1 LSVEKIIFFDGVCN
15 LCNGAVNFVIDH
27 DPEAK
32 FKFAALQSDVAKKK
46 LPQERVQHV
55 DSIVLLK
62 QGKTFIKS
70 EAALLIAKELKFP
83 WSMFQVFLII
93 PKFFRDPLYNF
104 IAKRR
109 YKWFGKK
116 DACRIPTPELQ
127 DRFVTD

>member
-1 LSVEKIIFFDGVCN
+1 MSVEKIIFFDGVCN
-15 LCNGAVNFVIDH
+15 LCNGAVNFIIDC
-27 DPEAK
+27 DPDAK
-32 FKFAALQSDVAKKK
+32 FKFAALQSEVAKKK

-116 DACRIPTPELQ
+116 DTCRIPTPELQ

>member
-1 LSVEKIIFFDGVCN
+1 MSVEKIIFFDGVCN

>member
-1 LSVEKIIFFDGVCN
+1 M
-15 LCNGAVNFVIDH
+15 
-27 DPEAK
+27 
-32 FKFAALQSDVAKKK
+32 
-46 LPQERVQHV
+46 

-93 PKFFRDPLYNF
+93 PKFLRDPLYNF

>member
-83 WSMFQVFLII
+83 WSMFQVFLIV

-109 YKWFGKK
+109 YKWFGKQ

>member
-1 LSVEKIIFFDGVCN
+1 M
-15 LCNGAVNFVIDH
+15 
-27 DPEAK
+27 
-32 FKFAALQSDVAKKK
+32 
-46 LPQERVQHV
+46 

-116 DACRIPTPELQ
+116 ESCMIPTPELKS
-127 DRFVTD
+127 RFLD